1 MINSSGKTK
10 KLHYRC
16 NVLYR
21 FGVIVVN
28 MERQEFE
35 IEAKRMRPALLRL
48 AERYMESA
56 DDAEDVIQEVLLK
69 LWFLRERLNN
79 YRSIDALAVV
89 ITKHLCINNM
99 RKRKMETVALEK
111 SMGMEGGEI
120 PDMKLIEE
128 EGMQEILQ
136 AIATLPDL
144 QQSVLRMKH
153 IEGFEVEEIARL
165 LGSTA
170 IAVRTNLSRARK
182 KICEQFKRKERR

>member
-1 MINSSGKTK
+1 
-10 KLHYRC
+10 
-16 NVLYR
+16 
-21 FGVIVVN
+21 
-28 MERQEFE
+28 
-35 IEAKRMRPALLRL
+35 
-48 AERYMESA
+48 
-56 DDAEDVIQEVLLK
+56 
-69 LWFLRERLNN
+69 
-79 YRSIDALAVV
+79 
-89 ITKHLCINNM
+89 
-99 RKRKMETVALEK
+99 METVILEESIGK
-111 SMGMEGGEI
+111 EVGEI

-165 LGSTA
+165 LGSTT